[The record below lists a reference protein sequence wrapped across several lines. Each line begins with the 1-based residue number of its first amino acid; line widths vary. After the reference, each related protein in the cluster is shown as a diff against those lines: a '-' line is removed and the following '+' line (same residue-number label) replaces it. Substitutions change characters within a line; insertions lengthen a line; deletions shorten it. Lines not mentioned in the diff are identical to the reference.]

1 MHAVRRHRGE
11 MHKVALLHNSF
22 LIISILGSYADDLRV
37 MVPTRLLT
45 AARGH
50 SVVLGCEFSPHFGP
64 NPDLSSLVVTWQRQE
79 DSRVVHSFYYEQD
92 QLAEQ
97 SSAYRNRTALFVT
110 ELSKGNASVR
120 IENVGVT
127 DAGRY
132 LCIVSTNQG
141 TNKAELQLDYGAFY
155 TEPRLTINVNSSDV
169 LLQYETEGFPAPVVI
184 WKGEDGEN
192 LTDHMKTSVQSDE
205 EMGLYYIK
213 SSYTA
218 PNAPLSLTFTLENH
232 LLHQYLQRPVSYTGG
247 QNSCFNQVI
256 APVVVSVLVI
266 STTAMFI
273 GYMIAK
279 RNKVKDWC
287 LKKFF
292 FFC

>member
-11 MHKVALLHNSF
+11 IRKDALLHSTF
-22 LIISILGSYADDLRV
+22 LIIIILCSYADAFSV
-37 MVPTRLLT
+37 MVPARRLT

-50 SVVLGCEFSPHFGP
+50 SVVLGCKFSPDFGA
-64 NPDLSSLVVTWQRQE
+64 NPDLSSLVLTWQRQE

-92 QLAEQ
+92 QLEKQ

-120 IENVGVT
+120 IENVGVN

-132 LCIVSTNQG
+132 LCTVSTNQG
-141 TNKAELQLDYGAFY
+141 TDKAELQLDYGAFY
-155 TEPRLTINVNSSDV
+155 TEPRLTISVNSSGV
-169 LLQYETEGFPAPVVI
+169 LVQYETEGFPAPVVM
-184 WKGEDGEN
+184 WEGEHGEN
-192 LTDHMKTSVQSDE
+192 LTDHIQTSVQSNE
-205 EMGLYYIK
+205 ETGLCYVK

-218 PNAPLSLTFTLENH
+218 PNTPLSLTFILENH

-256 APVVVSVLVI
+256 VPVVVSFLFLV
-266 STTAMFI
+266 TAAMLT
-273 GYMIAK
+273 GYMIAR
-279 RNKVKDWC
+279 RNKLKDC
-287 LKKFF
+287 FFKKG
-292 FFC
+292 